1 MPMNIQSGIYVLI
14 MAILQNV
21 MDLAIGN
28 PSPQEAAI
36 EVAIQSTDAVFANF
50 TPSQAFGTIL
60 FIRQAWVYIVGNR
73 PPVVLAAPVALA
85 APAAPVVD
93 LRLNPAECTSLF
105 VAIYEYVVIHF
116 GRNLFPLLRLL
127 IATFYYPLDA
137 ITNSLGALEN
147 SCTAPH
153 GLDFYVANHILLYM
167 LRYFTEPNPVLE
179 LSAVLAQLIPV
190 LEQFIL
196 SNRVSARVLAH
207 VIHDMF
213 RRVAVPDGTNAH
225 NQFNT
230 ALNPVR
236 NIIAVLR
243 HLAGLA
249 GLSVDETEIFIATMN
264 LRITSIEDFR
274 EQIRNVFAVHED
286 VANREWKTFLLL
298 LWAPFVV
305 DATLRGAEIANR
317 ATFDARVAALNADT
331 VAEVAA
337 GIAIPPLNIGMSDD
351 GIIAA
356 LTPVIGRLRALAIVA
371 ANPQG
376 WSRLFAF
383 YSAPHRDIGV
393 H

>member
-1 MPMNIQSGIYVLI
+1 MNTQTPVVAIL

-21 MDLAIGN
+21 MNLAIGN

-36 EVAIQSTDAVFANF
+36 EAAIQSTDAVFATF

-60 FIRQAWVYIVGNR
+60 FIIQAWRHIVGNR
-73 PPVVLAAPVALA
+73 QPAPVAGVALA
-85 APAAPVVD
+85 APVVNLQLEPV
-93 LRLNPAECTSLF
+93 ECTTL
-105 VAIYEYVVIHF
+105 VASIYEYVFIHF
-116 GRNLFPLLRLL
+116 NRNLFPLLRLL
-127 IATFYYPLDA
+127 IATFSYPLDA

-147 SCTAPH
+147 SCAAH
-153 GLDFYVANHILLYM
+153 GLDFYVANNILLYL
-167 LRYFTEPNPVLE
+167 LRYFTDPNQVLE
-179 LSAVLAQLIPV
+179 LNAILAQLIPL
-190 LEQFIL
+190 LEQFVIV
-196 SNRVSARVLAH
+196 NRVSARVLAH

-225 NQFNT
+225 NQFNG
-230 ALNPVR
+230 AVNPVR

-249 GLSVDETEIFIATMN
+249 GLTVDETEIFVATMN
-264 LRITSIEDFR
+264 LRVLSLEDFR
-274 EQIRNVFAVHED
+274 EQIRNVFAGHED

-305 DATLRGAEIANR
+305 DATLRGAAYANQ
-317 ATFDARVAALNADT
+317 ATYAARVAAIAADT
-331 VAEVAA
+331 APEVAA
-337 GIAIPPLNIGMSDD
+337 GIVIPPINIGMADD
-351 GIIAA
+351 DIIAH
-356 LTPVIGRLRALAIVA
+356 LTPFIGVLRARAIVA

-383 YSAPHRDIGV
+383 YSAPHGDIGI

>member
-1 MPMNIQSGIYVLI
+1 MG
-14 MAILQNV
+14 ILQNIIN
-21 MDLAIGN
+21 LAIGN

-50 TPSQAFGTIL
+50 TPSQAFGIIL
-60 FIRQAWVYIVGNR
+60 FIRQAWVYIVGIR
-73 PPVVLAAPVALA
+73 PPVVLAAPVAPAALA
-85 APAAPVVD
+85 VPAAPVVD

-127 IATFYYPLDA
+127 IATFDYPLNG

-147 SCTAPH
+147 SCAAPH

-167 LRYFTEPNPVLE
+167 LRYFAEPNPVLE
-179 LSAVLAQLIPV
+179 LSAILAQLIPL
-190 LEQFIL
+190 LEQFVL
-196 SNRVSARVLAH
+196 ANRVSARVLAH

-225 NQFNT
+225 NRFNG
-230 ALNPVR
+230 AVNPVR

-274 EQIRNVFAVHED
+274 EQIRNVFAAHED
-286 VANREWKTFLLL
+286 IANREWKTFLLL

-305 DATLRGAEIANR
+305 DATLRGAADANQ

-331 VAEVAA
+331 VADVAA
-337 GIAIPPLNIGMSDD
+337 GVVIPLITNVMTDAE
-351 GIIAA
+351 IIAA
-356 LTPVIGRLRALAIVA
+356 LIPIGVHRANQIVEN
-371 ANPQG
+371 NPRG
-376 WSRLFAF
+376 ASPTFAF